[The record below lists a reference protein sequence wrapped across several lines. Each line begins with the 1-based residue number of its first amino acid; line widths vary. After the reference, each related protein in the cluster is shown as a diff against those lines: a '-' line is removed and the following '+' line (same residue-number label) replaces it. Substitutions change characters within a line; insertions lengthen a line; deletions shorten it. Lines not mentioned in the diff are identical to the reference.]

1 MTEQTRNEDDT
12 EAVEES
18 GPCGGERLRAARKEK
33 RISLLDIAKE
43 LHLDQHKIRALEAN
57 DFAALGAPVFAKGH
71 LRKYAELVGVDP
83 GEVLSDYG
91 ELTRSDGMPLLVG
104 KRRQPGKEL
113 SPGPWVVLLLTVLA
127 LVFVFWWFSYG
138 RTGAGSA
145 TMPPAPTLVPAAK
158 QQAVSEALA
167 ATPAGLAPDIR
178 PDALPAELAPAIG
191 SAEFAERPVD
201 PESIRVTLRFGED
214 CWTEITDASG
224 RRLYFELG
232 RAGTSIDVAGVPPLS
247 VLLGNADKA
256 GIWVN
261 GEVYAIDAA
270 DRRGRTVRLSL
281 P

>member
-33 RISLLDIAKE
+33 QISLLDIAKE

-83 GEVLSDYG
+83 GEVLSDYR

-113 SPGPWVVLLLTVLA
+113 SPGPWVVLLLAVLA
-127 LVFVFWWFSYG
+127 LVFVFWWFSHG
-138 RTGAGSA
+138 R
-145 TMPPAPTLVPAAK
+145 TLVPAAK

-232 RAGTSIDVAGVPPLS
+232 RAGTSVDVAGVPPLS